1 MDCPCTTASAHPHAF
16 CTPVCWTLE
25 EGMIQKVSIYLV
37 YYLQASRYVVRNGT
51 ALAYNY
57 MSYWLLLRVSKTHET
72 SKNIFDDL
80 INAPEC
86 TFKFRIVQECCLYSW
101 EKDTPPL
108 VTHLTR
114 PLLSRSRYCWKDL
127 TIFANLHIWQH
138 LFNGWVTKQ
147 RKVQPNGRFILWMV
161 QPNRGFMQ
169 TESSAKWKVQPNI
182 CHCNQLY
189 LDSQMTCILS
199 YRK

>member
-1 MDCPCTTASAHPHAF
+1 
-16 CTPVCWTLE
+16 
-25 EGMIQKVSIYLV
+25 
-37 YYLQASRYVVRNGT
+37 
-51 ALAYNY
+51 

-72 SKNIFDDL
+72 SKKIFDDL

-114 PLLSRSRYCWKDL
+114 PLLSKSRYCWKDL

-189 LDSQMTCILS
+189 LDSQMSDFTQILETVNVCSTVCWASGCRLGVCRKSGTQTTTTCTDVSRRPLDVLWWLIYAKHS
-199 YRK
+199 MKSVN